1 MKVILL
7 EDVKAQGKK
16 GDLINV
22 SDGYARNFLIP
33 RKLAVE
39 ADAKSLN
46 EYKNREASKIYKAE
60 LEKQNAVRL
69 AEQLNGTAVVVTAQ
83 AGSNGKIYGS
93 VTSREATLTVNK
105 IEKPTI
111 TRQPSSVSVT
121 AGKLATFSVT
131 ATGTGSLSY
140 QWYYRKSS
148 TEDWIKCTDGT
159 GTSFTVEAK
168 TYRNGYQYRCGVK
181 NSAGTTYSNAATLTV
196 KQIEKPTITSQPEDA
211 YGTIGTDVSFTVS
224 ATGPGTL
231 SYQWYYRAT
240 PDNAWAK
247 CSEGTDA
254 TLDIA
259 VKGYRDGYQYRC
271 AVTNLGGTT
280 YSEYA
285 TLYVQRGVI
294 DTEGLALS

>member
-93 VTSREATLTVNK
+93 VTSREIAEKLKEQKNIELDKRK
-105 IEKPTI
+105 I
-111 TRQPSSVSVT
+111 SVP
-121 AGKLATFSVT
+121 
-131 ATGTGSLSY
+131 
-140 QWYYRKSS
+140 
-148 TEDWIKCTDGT
+148 EPIKNFGVYELDVKVYPEI
-159 GTSFTVEAK
+159 SAK
-168 TYRNGYQYRCGVK
+168 
-181 NSAGTTYSNAATLTV
+181 LTV
-196 KQIEKPTITSQPEDA
+196 K
-211 YGTIGTDVSFTVS
+211 VV
-224 ATGPGTL
+224 
-231 SYQWYYRAT
+231 
-240 PDNAWAK
+240 PD
-247 CSEGTDA
+247 
-254 TLDIA
+254 
-259 VKGYRDGYQYRC
+259 
-271 AVTNLGGTT
+271 
-280 YSEYA
+280 
-285 TLYVQRGVI
+285 
-294 DTEGLALS
+294 

>member
-93 VTSREATLTVNK
+93 VTSREIAEKLKEQKNIELDKRK
-105 IEKPTI
+105 I
-111 TRQPSSVSVT
+111 SVP
-121 AGKLATFSVT
+121 
-131 ATGTGSLSY
+131 
-140 QWYYRKSS
+140 
-148 TEDWIKCTDGT
+148 EPIKNFGVYELDVKVYPDI
-159 GTSFTVEAK
+159 SAK
-168 TYRNGYQYRCGVK
+168 
-181 NSAGTTYSNAATLTV
+181 LTV
-196 KQIEKPTITSQPEDA
+196 K
-211 YGTIGTDVSFTVS
+211 VV
-224 ATGPGTL
+224 
-231 SYQWYYRAT
+231 
-240 PDNAWAK
+240 PD
-247 CSEGTDA
+247 
-254 TLDIA
+254 
-259 VKGYRDGYQYRC
+259 
-271 AVTNLGGTT
+271 
-280 YSEYA
+280 
-285 TLYVQRGVI
+285 
-294 DTEGLALS
+294 